1 MIRGVCGWAVLLLAG
16 PRLATA
22 QDPGLAKWN
31 RTVEASANILFGAAE
46 GRVGALAA
54 GANRADSVLEIR
66 AEVRF
71 SYADAR
77 DNDGETSVTA
87 RASRIALAIDRHP
100 FSLFSPFAFG
110 SLESSLQQRIAQR
123 YAAGAG
129 AKLTIIPPGD
139 NETSVSLAMLWE
151 QTEALHPAASVDPS
165 TTLARWSL
173 RVRANRRLTSTLTV
187 AHVTLWQPVADD
199 LGQYTTETRTGLVI
213 KVNSSLS
220 LTATVR
226 DKYDSEAIAR
236 GSASNHDGQVL
247 FGVLAKF

>member
-1 MIRGVCGWAVLLLAG
+1 MIRVVGGWVVLLLTA
-16 PRLATA
+16 PRLAGA
-22 QDPGLAKWN
+22 QDSAVVKWN
-31 RTVEASANILFGAAE
+31 RTVEASANLLYGAAE
-46 GRVGALAA
+46 GRVGALTAS
-54 GANRADSVLEIR
+54 ANRADSVLEIR
-66 AEVRF
+66 TEVRF

-151 QTEALHPAASVDPS
+151 QTEALHPAVGVDPS
-165 TTLARWSL
+165 TTRARWSV
-173 RVRANRRLTSTLTV
+173 RVRANRRLTSTLTMS
-187 AHVTLWQPVADD
+187 HLTLWQPVADD

-247 FGVLAKF
+247 FGLLAKF

>member
-1 MIRGVCGWAVLLLAG
+1 MIRGVCGWVVLLLAA
-16 PRLATA
+16 PRLAGA
-22 QDPGLAKWN
+22 QDSALAKWN
-31 RTVEASANILFGAAE
+31 RTVEASANLLYGAAE
-46 GRVGALAA
+46 GRVGALTA

-66 AEVRF
+66 TEVRL

-87 RASRIALAIDRHP
+87 RASRISLAIDRHP
-100 FSLFSPFAFG
+100 FSRFSPFAFG
-110 SLESSLQQRIAQR
+110 SLESTLQQRIAQR

-151 QTEALHPAASVDPS
+151 HTEALNPALGVDPS

-173 RVRANRRLTSTLTV
+173 RVRANRRLTSTLTM
-187 AHVTLWQPVADD
+187 AHVTLWQPVTDD
-199 LGQYTTETRTGLVI
+199 LGEYTTETRTGLVI

-247 FGVLAKF
+247 FGLLAKF